1 MDECYNI
8 RTMQKLASELKTN
21 KVILR
26 HEGALVGTIH
36 DLVINP
42 DDGKFLG
49 FIIKEGFGK
58 GKLKTLAE
66 KDILGFNDQ
75 FILIASYD
83 TLGEIDEII
92 RIKSVLDQKI
102 PIIKNKVYTLSGLY
116 LGKVT
121 DFTVDFTSA
130 KLSRLYVDSKSL
142 KNITKD
148 LLIDSK
154 CIVTIKKD
162 RITVDDSCVKEK
174 NKATVDLRSTERG
187 SAC

>member
-1 MDECYNI
+1 LRYNSSV
-8 RTMQKLASELKTN
+8 MQKLVSELKTN

-26 HEGALVGTIH
+26 HEGLLVGTIH
-36 DLVINP
+36 DVVINP
-42 DDGKFLG
+42 DDGRFLG

-66 KDILGFNDQ
+66 KDILGFNEQ
-75 FILIASYD
+75 FILIPSYD
-83 TLGEIDEII
+83 TLGEIDEIV
-92 RIKSVLDQKI
+92 RIKSVLDQKVS
-102 PIIKNKVYTLSGLY
+102 IIKNKVYTLSGLY
-116 LGKVT
+116 LGRVN

-154 CIVTIKKD
+154 CIVSIKKD
-162 RITVDDSCVKEK
+162 KIVVDDSCVKEPK
-174 NKATVDLRSTERG
+174 KSSVDLRTTERG
-187 SAC
+187 TTC